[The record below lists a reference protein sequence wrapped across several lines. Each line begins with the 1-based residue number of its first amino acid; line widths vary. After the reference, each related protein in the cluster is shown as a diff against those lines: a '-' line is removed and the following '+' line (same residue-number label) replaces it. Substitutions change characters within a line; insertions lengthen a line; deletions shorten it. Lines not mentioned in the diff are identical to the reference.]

1 MRWEAFAGRRES
13 VSRTKEWNCRRISRF
28 CLTTTTYY
36 FFFSLTTITT
46 TTTTSV
52 SQLFPADESR
62 PIDVSGNQIMENT
75 RSLAGPWTR
84 TQSVNACPGAC
95 GKLFFLIHFQ
105 DFQMSEGQN
114 ACQDGKKECP
124 KSIPMADKGGSKAIW
139 TMPINA
145 LFIFLKTT
153 NSHSVQHFALAFL
166 VRRWSPCA

>member
-36 FFFSLTTITT
+36 FYFSLTTITT

-62 PIDVSGNQIMENT
+62 PMDVSGNQIMENT

-95 GKLFFLIHFQ
+95 GKLFFLIHFH
-105 DFQMSEGQN
+105 DFQRAKTLARM
-114 ACQDGKKECP
+114 AKKSAP
-124 KSIPMADKGGSKAIW
+124 KVSRWQIKGGQKLSGQCPS
-139 TMPINA
+139 TRF
-145 LFIFLKTT
+145 LFF
-153 NSHSVQHFALAFL
+153 
-166 VRRWSPCA
+166 

>member
-36 FFFSLTTITT
+36 FYFSLTTIT

-62 PIDVSGNQIMENT
+62 PMDVSGNQIMENT

-95 GKLFFLIHFQ
+95 GKLFFLIHFH
-105 DFQMSEGQN
+105 DFQRAKTLARM
-114 ACQDGKKECP
+114 AKKSAP
-124 KSIPMADKGGSKAIW
+124 KVSRWQIKGGSKAIW
-139 TMPINA
+139 TMPNNA
-145 LFIFLKTT
+145 LFISLKTT
-153 NSHSVQHFALAFL
+153 NSHSVQHFPLAFL
-166 VRRWSPCA
+166 VRRW